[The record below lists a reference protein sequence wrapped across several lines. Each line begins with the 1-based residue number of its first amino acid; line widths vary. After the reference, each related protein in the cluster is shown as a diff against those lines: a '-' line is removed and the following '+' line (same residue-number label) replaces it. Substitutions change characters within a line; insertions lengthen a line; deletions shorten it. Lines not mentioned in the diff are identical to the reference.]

1 LTRSSDRRGRVAE
14 YASLFRP
21 TSYPPHERE
30 ARLNGVPALGSGR
43 IFPVSEESIAIDA
56 VAIARHWP
64 QIGGL
69 DFGWDHPTAAAKLAW
84 DRDSDVVYVT
94 ATYPY
99 VGYPRRSGP
108 QCCIAVISGFDP
120 KRTKRRIKMYQSCV
134 LSTGLIRFLQLLCDL
149 ARTGDE
155 KLRQRAERA
164 VSQCEDSDWI
174 GTCR

>member
-1 LTRSSDRRGRVAE
+1 VAE

-56 VAIARHWP
+56 VPLARHWP

-84 DRDSDVVYVT
+84 DRDVVYVT

-108 QCCIAVISGFDP
+108 QCCAVISGFDP
-120 KRTKRRIKMYQSCV
+120 NRK
-134 LSTGLIRFLQLLCDL
+134 
-149 ARTGDE
+149 
-155 KLRQRAERA
+155 
-164 VSQCEDSDWI
+164 
-174 GTCR
+174 

>member
-1 LTRSSDRRGRVAE
+1 VAE

-43 IFPVSEESIAIDA
+43 IFPVGEESIAIDA
-56 VAIARHWP
+56 VAIARRWP

-108 QCCIAVISGFDP
+108 QCCGAVMQTIDP
-120 KRTKRRIKMYQSCV
+120 VRSLQLQR
-134 LSTGLIRFLQLLCDL
+134 STGILALPNVKTACSGRGIVPLC
-149 ARTGDE
+149 
-155 KLRQRAERA
+155 
-164 VSQCEDSDWI
+164 
-174 GTCR
+174 